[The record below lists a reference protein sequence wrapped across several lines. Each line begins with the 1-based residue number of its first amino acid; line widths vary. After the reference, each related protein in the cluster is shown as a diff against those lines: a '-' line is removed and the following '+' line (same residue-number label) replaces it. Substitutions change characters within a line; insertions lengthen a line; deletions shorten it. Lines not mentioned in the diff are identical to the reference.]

1 MGRSAPLGEFPGI
14 SGVFQILCCLPFH
27 PLLGRGRRV
36 RFSGGRMGN
45 RAGFHRPGL
54 CPWWAD
60 SILPPLSCAVLP
72 PTCFACGPAG
82 AVHWPALLGALP
94 VPLDGIC
101 PFLGTAVWMD
111 GTVNKL
117 FCLAFHLVK
126 GCRGGLFYLIHR
138 LDVGGRLLP
147 ASFLFHQLLAEL
159 GGHLAAD
166 VPHRASAVLAF
177 PLDLIAW
184 VPFPWF
190 WHGTHLRFASHG
202 EIYFSTWFNTSAIPA
217 MM

>member
-1 MGRSAPLGEFPGI
+1 MDGLIFEREVVFRRNCLRRTATVVGGAVGRSAPLGEFPGI

-94 VPLDGIC
+94 VPLS
-101 PFLGTAVWMD
+101 
-111 GTVNKL
+111 
-117 FCLAFHLVK
+117 
-126 GCRGGLFYLIHR
+126 LIHIFFPFSHPNI
-138 LDVGGRLLP
+138 LEKWILLIIRKN
-147 ASFLFHQLLAEL
+147 FQK
-159 GGHLAAD
+159 
-166 VPHRASAVLAF
+166 F
-177 PLDLIAW
+177 PKQYFQRQKA
-184 VPFPWF
+184 
-190 WHGTHLRFASHG
+190 HFASHG
-202 EIYFSTWFNTSAIPA
+202 EIYFSIFFAEKSCGIHLRKRSGRVRI
-217 MM
+217 